1 MEHIIKM
8 IPNPVNWFMT
18 HEFNNLKKLNWTVE
32 RKCINLSWHHDQEVI
47 YKCITPKFVLQWMSR
62 SSHQT
67 CSIKK
72 VLLEISQNAQENIC
86 ARISFLIKLRERP
99 TTLLKIDSGTGVFLW
114 ILWDSKNT
122 FLHRT
127 FLVATCECL
136 IHKTSFE
143 YNI

>member
-67 CSIKK
+67 CSMKK

-99 TTLLKIDSGTGVFLW
+99 TTLLKIDSAQVFSCEFCEILRTRFYIEPFLW
-114 ILWDSKNT
+114 L
-122 FLHRT
+122 
-127 FLVATCECL
+127 LV
-136 IHKTSFE
+136 
-143 YNI
+143 NV